1 MIWCDYHMAPNDG
14 HGLIRSGHPGI
25 SPYHPRTRAR
35 CTDMNCTA
43 TTGRL
48 VLDDQD
54 RHAPHADPPIYA
66 ALLREWRANGRTLPG
81 TRDPQWMLL
90 MALSPAVTGQLT
102 TPPDPGRWERAG
114 ILTGASGADPAS
126 AH

>member
-1 MIWCDYHMAPNDG
+1 MAPNDG
-14 HGLIRSGHPGI
+14 RGVIRSGHAGT

-48 VLDDQD
+48 VLDGQARPADL
-54 RHAPHADPPIYA
+54 APPPHADPPIYA
-66 ALLREWRANGRTLPG
+66 ALVREWRADGRTLPG

-90 MALSPAVTGQLT
+90 MALSPAVTGQLAA
-102 TPPDPGRWERAG
+102 PPDPGRWERAG
-114 ILTGASGADPAS
+114 VLSGASGANLAPA
-126 AH
+126 H